1 MPSSGNMIVGAGL
14 IPVLIQAIEN
24 RLPNRLYLVSKTM
37 QLLDNVLYG
46 YTNALTLFCNARG
59 VDILVD
65 RIEVGSSI
73 IPFVSLLT
81 A

>member
-1 MPSSGNMIVGAGL
+1 MIVGAGL

-46 YTNALTLFCNARG
+46 YTNAFTLFCNARG
-59 VDILVD
+59 VEILVD
-65 RIEVGSSI
+65 RIEVSMVCRYA
-73 IPFVSLLT
+73 PFLVTDLAS
-81 A
+81 

>member
-1 MPSSGNMIVGAGL
+1 MIVGAGL

-46 YTNALTLFCNARG
+46 YTNAFTLFCNARG
-59 VDILVD
+59 VEILVD
-65 RIEVGSSI
+65 RIEVNMVCRYA
-73 IPFVSLLT
+73 PFLVTDLAS
-81 A
+81 